1 MQTRQTIFD
10 KHLLITMVQS
20 LKYTVIRNKT
30 QYQQYCTQL
39 EEFLNLK
46 KKSKSIVDEID
57 LLTLL
62 IEKYDETH
70 HPFHKL
76 SPCEILKSILTEH
89 QMKAVALAQ
98 LLGVSE
104 GLVSDMLSGK
114 KAISKKNIQIISRHF
129 KINQSFLN

>member
-1 MQTRQTIFD
+1 
-10 KHLLITMVQS
+10 MVQL

-30 QYQQYCTQL
+30 QYKEYCAVL
-39 EEFLNLK
+39 EQKLATGK
-46 KKSKSIVDEID
+46 KTRSIQDEIE

-70 HPFHKL
+70 HPFLKL
-76 SPCEILKSILTEH
+76 TPDAILKILLKEH
-89 QMKAVALAQ
+89 GMKAVDLSV

-114 KAISKKNIQIISRHF
+114 KSISKKNIKILSGYF
-129 KINQSFLN
+129 KINQAFLFE

>member
-1 MQTRQTIFD
+1 
-10 KHLLITMVQS
+10 MVQS

-46 KKSKSIVDEID
+46 KKSKSISDEIA

-62 IEKYDETH
+62 IEKYDEAH

-76 SPCEILKSILTEH
+76 SLPEILKSLLIEH
-89 QMKAVALAQ
+89 KMKSLDLAR
-98 LLGVSE
+98 LLDVSE

-114 KAISKKNIQIISRHF
+114 KGVSKKNMQVISKHF
-129 KINQSFLN
+129 KISQSFLN